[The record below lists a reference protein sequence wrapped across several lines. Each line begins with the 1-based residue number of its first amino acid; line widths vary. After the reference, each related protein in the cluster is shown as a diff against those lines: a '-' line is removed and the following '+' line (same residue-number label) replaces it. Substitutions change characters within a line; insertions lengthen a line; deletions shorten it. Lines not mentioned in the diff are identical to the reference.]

1 MTRESG
7 ARSRV
12 SEIRPAAYG
21 LNLPTSFA
29 IVSRDESW
37 QRGTMVESRL
47 MHGHG
52 RQRGNEIEA
61 VDTCDE
67 RLANV
72 CDAAAD
78 AARALVDT
86 LPDAQVRMRVRAM
99 REDDAESVET
109 TITLRM
115 HDVSIVT
122 TPGDAHRDYELLR
135 GLAGSKPSA
144 KLAPLPIVWRNG
156 SAAVLLHEAIGH
168 AREHGAAEIS
178 WPAWLTVEAP
188 LALRR
193 ETFRDVPLPRM
204 THLIARQSGAPFA
217 PPRER
222 IDIQLVAGG
231 GYDPV
236 TDVVT
241 IEIAVS
247 SVGAFTMQRT
257 RSEIAASLAG
267 AVGEPI
273 RYPGVICS
281 REGQQ
286 LYVASHAP
294 VMLMDALP

>member
-1 MTRESG
+1 MTGESG
-7 ARSRV
+7 AGSRV
-12 SEIRPAAYG
+12 SEIRPAASG

-47 MHGHG
+47 MHGHA
-52 RQRGNEIEA
+52 RQRGNAIEA

-67 RLANV
+67 RLARA
-72 CDAAAD
+72 CDAAAE
-78 AARALVDT
+78 AARALVDA
-86 LPDAQVRMRVRAM
+86 LPEAQVRMRVRAT

-122 TPGDAHRDYELLR
+122 TPADAHRDYELLKELT
-135 GLAGSKPSA
+135 GVQPSA
-144 KLAPLPIVWRNG
+144 NLASLPIVWLNG

-168 AREHGAAEIS
+168 AREHDAAEIS
-178 WPAWLTVEAP
+178 WPAWLTVESP

-193 ETFRDVPLPRM
+193 ATFRDVPLPRM
-204 THLIARQSGAPFA
+204 TRLIAHQSRAPFA

-222 IDIQLVAGG
+222 IDVQLVAGG

-241 IEIAVS
+241 IDIAVS
-247 SVGAFTMQRT
+247 SVGAFTIHRT
-257 RSEIAASLAG
+257 RSEIAASLIG

-294 VMLMDALP
+294 VMLLDALA